1 MIFAGIVELSNIIIL
16 FLFTLLASGVQRVTG
31 FGFGIIVMTMF
42 PYLLPS
48 YGEATAL
55 SGLLALVTAMLPAIR
70 TVKYVPWKKLL
81 PILFT
86 FLVVSFFAVHIVT
99 KVDGGNLKHI
109 LGLVLILISLY
120 FFFLSERIHIRPT
133 MPLQVGLGTL
143 SGMMGGMF
151 SMQGPPAIIYFM
163 SAASGKMEYIA
174 LTQWYF
180 FSGNLMMS
188 LFRARAG
195 LVTPEVL
202 EGWLVGVPAVLA
214 GLWIGA
220 RLFDKIRIE
229 ALRKIVYAF
238 LGLSGVVAMI
248 L

>member
-1 MIFAGIVELSNIIIL
+1 MIFAEAVDVSTIIIL
-16 FLFTLLASGVQRVTG
+16 FLFTLLASSVQRVTG

-48 YGEATAL
+48 YGEATSL
-55 SGLLALVTAMLPAIR
+55 SGLLAVVTSMLPALR
-70 TVKYVPWKKLL
+70 TMKYVPWKKLV
-81 PILFT
+81 PILLT
-86 FLVVSFFAVHIVT
+86 FLVVSFVSVHVVT
-99 KVDGGNLKHI
+99 RVDSRDLKHI
-109 LGLVLILISLY
+109 LGLVLILISIY
-120 FFFLSERIHIRPT
+120 FFFLSDRIHIRPT
-133 MPLQVGLGTL
+133 VPLQIGLGTL
-143 SGMMGGMF
+143 SGMMGGLF
-151 SMQGPPAIIYFM
+151 AMQGPPAIIYFM
-163 SAASGKMEYIA
+163 SAASDKREYIA

-180 FSGNLMMS
+180 FSGNLMMT

-195 LVTPEVL
+195 LVTMEVL

-220 RLFDKIRIE
+220 RLFDRIRAE
-229 ALRKIVYAF
+229 VLRKIVYAF